1 MPTRVIQ
8 AALCIG
14 LMAIGAEAVEPSDL
28 VRVKITVLD
37 ANGHS
42 MNDLQQGDFV
52 LIVDGIEMD
61 LTRWTRA
68 QDVFSHSTYTLAF
81 RAARSLP
88 PSRHSIEVRVK
99 RHNTQLRYPSSLDY

>member
-14 LMAIGAEAVEPSDL
+14 LLAIGAEAVEPSDL

-52 LIVDGIEMD
+52 LSVDQGGVDIV
-61 LTRWTRA
+61 RWKRA
-68 QDVFSHSTYTLAF
+68 QDFFSHSTYTLAF
-81 RAARSLP
+81 RAARGIP
-88 PSRHSIEVRVK
+88 PSRHSVEVWVK
-99 RHNTQLRYPSSLDY
+99 RQDAQLRYPSWLDY